1 MEKRAKQLEYLI
13 TSMILLGIGMLFFFM
28 NESVNTYTVLRFG
41 LFQIMQSVLLL
52 ICAILLWYRAYVV
65 RREQETAE
73 GGAETL
79 GAAPAAPEEAGEEK
93 REAKRDAVDSV
104 NATMLL
110 VVVTVLVVGFYLFTL
125 KPREDV
131 TGAVAPL
138 HMVVCVVSF
147 ILYAC
152 VERWWSMQLDTNPDA
167 ASICNLM
174 VLNKIAVAALMADMV
189 TSFTELFSVSQYVDY
204 VILGCWFYV
213 AAMAAVSVAV
223 KMTRHREELVFRL
236 YILFPVYYYGGQK
249 GSGALTWLEQH
260 TGISMRSL
268 WSLKFI
274 KMILPSCAMAVL
286 LLVWLSTCVVQVE
299 TYQQGALYRFGS
311 LAREDILEP
320 GLHFKLPVPFE
331 EVKIYNVTQPQG
343 MIVGYEGDVNNK
355 NNLWTRPHEGEEQA
369 LLLGNGNELVAINLK
384 ITYRISDLY
393 TYLTRYSSPED
404 VLNAKGYEVVMGET
418 IHTDINTIISEDRSQ
433 LSHRIE
439 EQLKEYAREA
449 ELGLDRPFAV
459 RYLEWLAGFFTGD
472 LGISYSYSQP
482 VWELI
487 APKVGVTLCLSALS
501 FLLIVVV
508 SIPLG
513 VRGAGREGGRLD
525 AAATAFNQL
534 CMAVP
539 PFFTGILISWLFSIT
554 LRWFVH
560 GQFPDLGADP
570 TGAFRYLFF
579 AAAAIAIPRIAMT
592 VRMLRSTI
600 QGEMR
605 RDYVRTAISRG
616 NDRGAVLRRH
626 VLRNALVPVVTFL
639 AQTMAEIVAAG
650 IVVEQVFAIPGLG
663 RLLVA
668 SISNRDYPV
677 VQAIVVILAFWV
689 VLAGTVAD
697 IVNQRIDPRLRLG
710 GAS

>member
-189 TSFTELFSVSQYVDY
+189 TSFTGLFSVSQYVDY

-449 ELGLDRPFAV
+449 ELGLEVMSVTLASIHPPVAIADIYQSVVSAGIQKKTSVLTAEGKALVAREGAEADKQLAINDAGIQRDERVSSANAEIQKYNASIEAYLLDPEAYLLD
-459 RYLEWLAGFFTGD
+459 RYLESFQQALAQQRKYIVGPGVDAGALYANFG
-472 LGISYSYSQP
+472 LGGSGSRWFSG
-482 VWELI
+482 LD
-487 APKVGVTLCLSALS
+487 G
-501 FLLIVVV
+501 
-508 SIPLG
+508 G
-513 VRGAGREGGRLD
+513 GAGGEQ
-525 AAATAFNQL
+525 AAETQTETG
-534 CMAVP
+534 AVP
-539 PFFTGILISWLFSIT
+539 
-554 LRWFVH
+554 
-560 GQFPDLGADP
+560 
-570 TGAFRYLFF
+570 
-579 AAAAIAIPRIAMT
+579 
-592 VRMLRSTI
+592 
-600 QGEMR
+600 GE
-605 RDYVRTAISRG
+605 
-616 NDRGAVLRRH
+616 
-626 VLRNALVPVVTFL
+626 
-639 AQTMAEIVAAG
+639 E
-650 IVVEQVFAIPGLG
+650 
-663 RLLVA
+663 
-668 SISNRDYPV
+668 
-677 VQAIVVILAFWV
+677 
-689 VLAGTVAD
+689 GT
-697 IVNQRIDPRLRLG
+697 
-710 GAS
+710 